1 LPGISRRPFEVPQHD
16 PLVGF
21 AQSVIAEAAEDIC
34 NVLVPGVGFR
44 MVRNHHS
51 FSAGDEFPDL
61 LQSSVCSFLPF
72 LSITIL
78 MLP

>member
-1 LPGISRRPFEVPQHD
+1 
-16 PLVGF
+16 
-21 AQSVIAEAAEDIC
+21 
-34 NVLVPGVGFR
+34 VLVPGVGFR

-51 FSAGDEFPDL
+51 FSAGHEFPDL